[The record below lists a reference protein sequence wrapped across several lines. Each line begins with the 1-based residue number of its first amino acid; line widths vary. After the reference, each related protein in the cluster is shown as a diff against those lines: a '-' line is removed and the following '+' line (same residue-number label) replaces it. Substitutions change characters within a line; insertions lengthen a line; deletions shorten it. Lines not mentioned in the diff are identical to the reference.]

1 MIASY
6 HSVLSYTEHW
16 AVPVSVLV
24 DVVPSVAGTVND
36 PAVELGGS
44 SVDSEGSV
52 SACSEYFSS

>member
-6 HSVLSYTEHW
+6 HLILSCIEHW
-16 AVPVSVLV
+16 AVPVPVLV
-24 DVVPSVAGTVND
+24 DVVTSAAGAAND